1 MFIFRDGDSGHGIS
15 TAIKKL
21 QESSVRMEK
30 MFAKLA
36 EVQEEEGGRSGRSSH
51 IPRALSVSTCTH

>member
-1 MFIFRDGDSGHGIS
+1 MFIFRDGDSGRGIS

-30 MFAKLA
+30 MLAKLA
-36 EVQEEEGGRSGRSSH
+36 EAQEEEGGRSGRISH
-51 IPRALSVSTCTH
+51 IP